1 MRILGLTGP
10 SGAGKGTV
18 GAALSRLGFPVLDTD
33 AVYHTHISGDTPCT
47 RALALAFGSEIL
59 CEDGSVDRR
68 RLAAVVFCGGEAE
81 REQKARL
88 NAITHG
94 YVLATCDEWLEE
106 QKAKGVACA
115 VIDAPLLIEARMHER
130 CDLVLAVLAPYE
142 LRLARI
148 LARDG
153 IPEAAAR
160 ARLDAQPK
168 EDFYRAHADLVF
180 VNDGDEEGAT
190 AFAQTVADAVTQLE
204 K

>member
-18 GAALSRLGFPVLDTD
+18 GAALVRLGFPVLDTD

-47 RALALAFGSEIL
+47 RELALAFGTGIL

-68 RLAAVVFCGGEAE
+68 RLAAAVFCGGEEEAE
-81 REQKARL
+81 KKARL
-88 NAITHG
+88 NAITHR
-94 YVLATCDEWLEE
+94 YVIASCEAWLCE
-106 QKAKGVACA
+106 QRARGASCA
-115 VIDAPLLIEARMHER
+115 VIDAPLLIEAQMHKG
-130 CDLVLAVLAPYE
+130 CDLVLAVLASYDV
-142 LRLARI
+142 RLARI

-160 ARLDAQPK
+160 ARLAAQPK
-168 EDFYRAHADLVF
+168 DEFYRAHADLVF
-180 VNDGDEEGAT
+180 VNDGDEEAVA
-190 AFAQTVADAVTQLE
+190 AFAQTVARAVAQLE